1 MLNSIRIF
9 AYILP
14 TILIITLLTLPG
26 CDFGDIKPKSTTGDL
41 KVAADENLKQL
52 MIAEEEEFER
62 LNKDANVEYQFMAS
76 REVTAALINGDV
88 SVGIVVGGFTEEEYR
103 IANEHSIQIDSFA
116 IAVDGVAFIVNP
128 ENPIDRVTSD
138 DLKKIFTGKVNQWGQ
153 VVTQDNEQNAQ
164 IKSKMTGENAPIK
177 IFIPNMRSDFY
188 TYVRDTLLNG
198 EDYSSRVI
206 ICNTGAEI
214 VDSVRKYDNSIGIS
228 NLGWLGTGN
237 QDILDSTVKP
247 LRISRIFPNGFQDDF
262 RQFHQG
268 LVFNSEY
275 SFRRVVYAFSTDQG
289 IKLST
294 GFITFLTNKDGQ
306 KVVLKEGM
314 VPVTQPVRTVQIN

>member
-14 TILIITLLTLPG
+14 TILIITIINLQG
-26 CDFGDIKPKSTTGDL
+26 CDFSDIKPKSTTGDL
-41 KVAADENLKQL
+41 KVVADENIKQL
-52 MIAEEEEFER
+52 MIAEEKEFER
-62 LNKDANVEYQFMAS
+62 LNPEANIEYQFMAT

-88 SVGIVVGGFTEEEYR
+88 SVAVVVGGLTEEEFN
-103 IANEHSIQIDSFA
+103 IANEHNVKIDSFA
-116 IAVDGVAFIVNP
+116 IAVDGVGFIVNP
-128 ENPIDRVTSD
+128 ENPIERVTSE
-138 DLKKIFTGKVNQWGQ
+138 DLKKIFTGKVNQWSQ
-153 VVTQDNEQNAQ
+153 VKTQDEEQNTQ
-164 IKSKMTGENAPIK
+164 IMSKMTGKNSSIK
-177 IFIPNMRSDFY
+177 IFVPNLRSDFY
-188 TYVRDTLLNG
+188 TYIRDTLLNG

-206 ICNTGAEI
+206 ICKTGGEI
-214 VDSVRKYDNSIGIS
+214 VDSVRKYENAIGIS

-237 QDILDSTVKP
+237 QDILDSTVKT
-247 LRISRIFPNGFQDDF
+247 LRVSRIFTNGFQDDF
-262 RQFHQG
+262 RQFHNG

-275 SFRRVVYAFSTDQG
+275 SFRRVVYAFSTEQG